1 MNATYTKVEE
11 LKLTQN
17 VITSVQ
23 YDLGSD
29 LLGFIGTI
37 SLLRP
42 QNDYNATSMNLNID
56 IYDNPEC
63 KTPLN
68 GNTPISNKNVQDQ
81 KYFLAFISNN
91 NEYRWV
97 DASDINIKNGFGED
111 SAKRPIVFQLGR
123 WLQDHNIKTFTAT
136 TKYYIVYTWENIDS
150 NGTIGSKSD
159 INSIIWPNFENY

>member
-42 QNDYNATSMNLNID
+42 QNDYNAASMNLNID

-111 SAKRPIVFQLGR
+111 SAKRPIVF
-123 WLQDHNIKTFTAT
+123 
-136 TKYYIVYTWENIDS
+136 
-150 NGTIGSKSD
+150 
-159 INSIIWPNFENY
+159 